1 MANRTF
7 KVYGQAYA
15 AAGDVS
21 VTMTVGGTQVFTGA
35 VNDSTTVRN
44 GQPTTQ
50 NHLWTY
56 TMDENTVGNLAVTIA
71 VTGGELCLGQTEDNL
86 HYTQIIPTSW
96 LEANLE
102 LTADNQTYL
111 ATNIG
116 QALLDAESAG
126 LYDKL
131 VAGTATLEA
140 DAVNIGTANSKGPR
154 DASVYEVLN
163 DVRDN
168 LQIDSGAISEA
179 STAEDKAGW
188 WPIVQD
194 GETLSYDWTY
204 DPDADAL

>member
-21 VTMTVGGTQVFTGA
+21 VTMTVGGVEVFNGA
-35 VNDSTTVRN
+35 VNDSTTVRD
-44 GQPTTQ
+44 GQPTTH

-56 TMDENTVGNLAVTIA
+56 TMDENTEGSLAVTVA

-86 HYTQIIPTSW
+86 HYTQIIPSSW
-96 LEANLE
+96 LNANAE
-102 LTADNQTYL
+102 LTADTQTYL

-116 QALLDAESAG
+116 QPILDAESAG

-131 VAGTATLEA
+131 VAGTATVEN
-140 DAVNIGTANSKGPR
+140 DAVNILAANSKDTR
-154 DASVYEVLN
+154 DASVYEMLN
-163 DVRDN
+163 DLRDN
-168 LQIDSGAISEA
+168 LEIDGVALSEV
-179 STAEDKAGW
+179 STASDKAGW

-194 GETLSYDWTY
+194 GETLTYDWTY
-204 DPDADAL
+204 DPDIDAL

>member
-15 AAGDVS
+15 ASGDVS

-35 VNDSTTVRN
+35 VNDSTTVRD
-44 GQPTTQ
+44 GQPTIQ

-56 TMDENTVGNLAVTIA
+56 TMDENTVGNLVVTIA

-86 HYTQIIPTSW
+86 HYTQIIPSSW
-96 LEANLE
+96 VEANPDLS
-102 LTADNQTYL
+102 AANQTYL

-116 QALLDAESAG
+116 QTLLDAESAG

-140 DAVNIGTANSKGPR
+140 DAANIGAANSKGAR
-154 DASVYEVLN
+154 DATVYEMLN
-163 DVRDN
+163 DLRDN
-168 LQIDSGAISEA
+168 LQIDGVALSEA
-179 STAEDKAGW
+179 STTNDKAGW

-204 DPDADAL
+204 DPDAVAL

>member
-131 VAGTATLEA
+131 VAGTAILEA
-140 DAVNIGTANSKGPR
+140 DGANILAANSKGAR
-154 DASVYEVLN
+154 DATVYEVLN
-163 DVRDN
+163 DLRDN
-168 LQIDSGAISEA
+168 LQIDGVTISGA
-179 STAEDKAGW
+179 STAGDKAGW

-204 DPDADAL
+204 DPDAAAL